1 MVKPVVLRSC
11 LAALLATATLASAPA
26 PLRAEMRPTLSFQG
40 VPGLVD
46 MPSGESMPDGTVNVT
61 VAAFGPIARTTLT
74 FQITPWLSGSYR
86 FQSTRNWNDAVLGTP
101 LDDGYG
107 TYNDRSFDIRLRA
120 IRETDWLPSVTI
132 GIQDLAGTGLNAA
145 EYIAATK
152 TFGDRLKV
160 TAGLGWGRLGSY
172 SSIGAPFGS
181 RPAIELGQGGKPNF
195 GTWFKGPA
203 ALFGGLE
210 YRINDA
216 WTFKAEYSSDAYDI
230 EAGLRGTFDRR
241 SPFNFGLEYQRNDN
255 MRFGIY
261 SLYGSEI
268 GLSFQLI
275 LDPKSRAAV
284 GILGPGPVAVGQRP
298 SRSADPGAWDP
309 RWVAQADA
317 ATILRG
323 NLARRLEADGIFI
336 EDFAVTEGTVQVRIR
351 NGSYDAGAQAVG
363 RTARALSYVMPAS
376 VEVFEIVPVQR
387 GMGVS
392 KITIRRSDL
401 ESLEHVAGNDAILRD
416 RVAIGP
422 AETRLAMGLGPQ
434 EDLYPRFTWRITP
447 AARLSD
453 PLRGD
458 VGLRFWGQ
466 YELGR
471 GFVLSGSL
479 FQRVTDNFDKIT
491 RPPEGSKLP
500 PVRSDVG
507 KYNEEGS
514 TVVER
519 LTLAWYGHLARNLY
533 SRVTVGYLERMHAGV
548 SGELLWKP
556 VDSRLALGVEVN
568 ATSQRDRNGGFGF
581 SDYDYSIVT
590 GHVSAYYDF
599 GNGFLGQV
607 DVGRYLAGDIG
618 ATLSVDREF
627 ANGWRVGAFATFTS
641 ASAEEFGE
649 GSFDKGI
656 RLTIPMNWVLGA
668 PSRQELPLTLRPL
681 QRDGGARVDVDG
693 RLYDIV
699 RDYHVDRIDDQWSRV
714 WR

>member
-1 MVKPVVLRSC
+1 MKTGLRRTLST
-11 LAALLATATLASAPA
+11 AAFAATFAVMSGAAA
-26 PLRAEMRPTLSFQG
+26 RAEMRPTLSFQG
-40 VPGLVD
+40 VPGLID
-46 MPSGESMPDGTVNVT
+46 MPSGESIPDGMVNIT
-61 VAAFGPIARTTLT
+61 VAGFGPIARTTLT

-107 TYNDRSFDIRLRA
+107 SYNDRSFDVRVRVLN
-120 IRETDWLPSVTI
+120 ETDWLPSVTV

-172 SSIGAPFGS
+172 NSIGAPFGD
-181 RPAIELGQGGKPNF
+181 RPPIELGQGGKPNF

-203 ALFGGLE
+203 AGFAGLE
-210 YRINDA
+210 YRISDSL
-216 WTFKAEYSSDAYDI
+216 TFKAEYSSDVY
-230 EAGLRGTFDRR
+230 EVESGLRQTFDRR
-241 SPFNFGLEYQRNDN
+241 SPFNFGLEYQPNPG
-255 MRFGIY
+255 MRVGLY

-275 LDPKSRAAV
+275 LDPKSRRSV
-284 GILGPGPVAVGQRP
+284 GILGPGPVAVGLRP
-298 SRSADPGAWDP
+298 SRAADPDAYDSG
-309 RWVAQADA
+309 WVTQGDAD
-317 ATILRG
+317 TLLRK
-323 NLARRLEADGIFI
+323 NLAKRLEADGIFI
-336 EDFAVTEGTVQVRIR
+336 EDFAYSAGKVQVRIR
-351 NGSYDAGAQAVG
+351 NTTFDAGAQAVG
-363 RTARALSYVMPAS
+363 RTARALSHVMPAS

-401 ESLEHVAGNDAILRD
+401 EALEHAANSGALLRD
-416 RVAIGP
+416 RVSIGP
-422 AETRLAMGLGPQ
+422 AETRLSGGSGP
-434 EDLYPRFTWRITP
+434 DDVLYPKFSWRVTP
-447 AARLSD
+447 ALRLSD

-458 VGLRFWGQ
+458 VGLRFSGQ
-466 YELGR
+466 YELRPGLL
-471 GFVLSGSL
+471 LSGSL
-479 FQRVTDNFDKIT
+479 YQRLGDNFDKIT
-491 RPPEGSKLP
+491 RPPEGSNLP

-507 KYNEEGS
+507 KYNQEGS
-514 TVVER
+514 TVIER
-519 LTLAWYGHLARNLY
+519 LTLAWYGHPAENLY
-533 SRVTVGYLERMHAGV
+533 ARVTLGYLERMHAGL

-568 ATSQRDRNGGFGF
+568 ATTQRDRNGGFGF

-599 GNGFLGQV
+599 GNGFLGQL
-607 DVGRYLAGDIG
+607 DVGRYLAGDVG

-627 ANGWRVGAFATFTS
+627 ANGWRVGAFASLTS
-641 ASAEEFGE
+641 ASPEEFGE

-656 RLTIPMNWVLGA
+656 RLTVPLNWVLGT
-668 PSRQELPLTLRPL
+668 PNRQEVSMTLRPL